1 MTRKIVIANQK
12 GGCAKTTTVVNM
24 AACLAEKGL
33 KVLVIDLDPQSN
45 TSQWLGIE
53 EGNKGALNLLST
65 GMNLS
70 ELTRTTNIEGVDLI
84 CASQELADIEKVLS
98 GKLAVETILKRRLAS
113 FDLAR
118 WDYLL
123 FDTPPTLGLITLNA
137 LAAATELLVPVTT
150 HVMTLVGVAQL
161 MKTIEGVK
169 EVLNPDLKVLGFLP
183 ARFDS
188 RTKHSQEVLASLKEA
203 FGDLVLKTPIREN
216 VRLAEA
222 PSFRESIVMYD
233 PKSSASQDYR
243 ALVSEVIERA

>member
-24 AACLAEKGL
+24 AACLAERGL

-45 TSQWLGIE
+45 TSQWLGIDD
-53 EGNKGALNLLST
+53 GSKGSLHLLST
-65 GMNLS
+65 DMTLS
-70 ELTRTTNIEGVDLI
+70 ELVATTNIEGVDAI
-84 CASQELADIEKVLS
+84 SASQELADIEKVLV
-98 GKLAVETILKRRLAS
+98 GKLAVETILKRRLAA
-113 FDLAR
+113 FDLTR

-137 LAAATELLVPVTT
+137 LAAANELLVPVTT

-161 MKTIEGVK
+161 MKTIDGVR

-188 RTKHSQEVLASLKEA
+188 RTKHSQEVLASLREA
-203 FGDLVLKTPIREN
+203 FGDLVMKTPIREN

-222 PSFRESIVMYD
+222 PSFRESIVTYD

>member
-24 AACLAEKGL
+24 AACLAERGL

-45 TSQWLGIE
+45 TSQWLGIDD
-53 EGNKGALNLLST
+53 GSKGSLHLLST
-65 GMNLS
+65 DMTLP
-70 ELTRTTNIEGVDLI
+70 ELVATTNIEGVDAI
-84 CASQELADIEKVLS
+84 SASQELADIEKVLV
-98 GKLAVETILKRRLAS
+98 GKLAVETILKRRLAA
-113 FDLAR
+113 FDLTR

-137 LAAATELLVPVTT
+137 LAAANELLVPVTT

-161 MKTIEGVK
+161 MKTIDGVR

-188 RTKHSQEVLASLKEA
+188 RTKHSQEVLASLREA
-203 FGDLVLKTPIREN
+203 FGDLVMKTPIREN

-222 PSFRESIVMYD
+222 PSFRESIVTYD

>member
-45 TSQWLGIE
+45 TSQWLGID
-53 EGNKGALNLLST
+53 GGIKGSLSLLSSD
-65 GMNLS
+65 LS
-70 ELTRTTNIEGVDLI
+70 LNELKSSTNIEGVDVI
-84 CASQELADIEKVLS
+84 SASQELADIEKVLA
-98 GKLAVETILKRRLAS
+98 GKLAVETILRRRLSS
-113 FDLAR
+113 FDLSQ
-118 WDYLL
+118 WDFLL

-161 MKTIEGVK
+161 MKTIEGVR

-188 RTKHSQEVLASLKEA
+188 RTKHSQEVLASLREA
-203 FGDLVLKTPIREN
+203 FGDLVMKTPIREN

-222 PSFRESIVMYD
+222 PSFRESIVTYD

-243 ALVSEVIERA
+243 ALVNEVIERA